1 MIRDTDYPILVAS
14 SCAAGLFSGVFT
26 NVLEVIKTRIMNEAL
41 LGSSQGIKLGH
52 LNKLRLTCKC
62 YSCLIR
68 DMFKKE
74 GIRYAFRGVGYNT
87 SMSMMRSA
95 ILFPLYEFGTLQ

>member
-1 MIRDTDYPILVAS
+1 MIRNTDYPILVAS
-14 SCAAGLFSGVFT
+14 SCSAGLFSGAFT

-41 LGSSQGIKLGH
+41 HGSAQGIKLGH
-52 LNKLRLTCKC
+52 LNKLKLACKC

-74 GIRYAFRGVGYNT
+74 GFRYAFKGVGYNT

-95 ILFPLYEFGTLQ
+95 ILFPLYEYRSF